1 LKIATFNKLLM
12 SSSGDAAIKTRPD
25 LATNHA
31 LRRHDLGFVFV
42 QELGGRSSARIDPA
56 LQRKLMGDVGLEPT
70 KA

>member
-1 LKIATFNKLLM
+1 MKIATFNKLLM

-42 QELGGRSSARIDPA
+42 QELGG
-56 LQRKLMGDVGLEPT
+56 LDVFVQGAGFIVSFGLCLRPE
-70 KA
+70 